1 MILLIKLLLAH
12 LVGDFLLQPAS
23 WVAAK
28 EDKKLK
34 AWQLYAHGFI
44 HFLLIIILVW
54 DIQFIKWAAILSA
67 IHLLIDIFKITR
79 KRQVSKSLLFFA
91 DQGMHL
97 LAIYFIW
104 VWYEQTALPFYLFSD
119 GKVLSIITLFIF
131 ITAPASIIIKVA
143 ISKWTPHTEDYYDSS
158 LQNAGKYIG
167 ILERILIVVFI
178 LIGQWEGVGF
188 LLAAK
193 SIFRF
198 GDLKESKDRKLT
210 EYILIGTLLSFGM
223 AIFSALA
230 YQTLIANVS
239 Y

>member
-1 MILLIKLLLAH
+1 MILLIKLLMAH
-12 LVGDFLLQPAS
+12 LIGDFLLQPGS

-28 EDKKLK
+28 ESKKLR
-34 AWQLYAHGFI
+34 AWQLYAHVFI

-54 DIQFIKWAAILSA
+54 DIDFIKWALLIAA
-67 IHLLIDIFKITR
+67 AHLTIDIFKITR
-79 KRQVSKSLLFFA
+79 KKSANRSTLFFV
-91 DQGMHL
+91 DQGLHL
-97 LAIYFIW
+97 LSIYLVW
-104 VWYEQTALPFYLFSD
+104 VWYEESPFPFYLLND
-119 GKVLSIITLFIF
+119 VRVLSFITLFIF
-131 ITAPASIIIKVA
+131 ITLPTSIIIKVA
-143 ISKWTPHTEDYYDSS
+143 ISKWTPHTEDLYDSS
-158 LQNAGKYIG
+158 LQSAGKYIG

-223 AIFSALA
+223 AILSGLA
-230 YQTLIANVS
+230 YKILITS
-239 Y
+239 F